1 MIFLHKSNKTGNKFL
16 LHLTPVILN
25 SNPKTLYIR
34 SCFITHRKMKVK
46 AFILLTVF
54 LSFSVVIRAQNIKI
68 KLGPDDM
75 ALNQVFTIT
84 VEVSNER
91 LKEYGEFPEI
101 RGFNKMGTS
110 SSSSTNI
117 VNGKYSFIQSI
128 TQNYAPQAEGV
139 YQLKPFT
146 MTINGK
152 KVSAPGKTIKVGPPR
167 QQQRR
172 RDPFAYDPFEDF
184 FGRREPQQFVEVKDE
199 AFLALTVDKDQVYVG
214 EGFVVTLGF
223 YVAATNRADLSF
235 YETGQQLAE
244 IKKKIIPSNCWEED
258 FNIQRLNR
266 EDVIINNKRYGRYK
280 IFQAAF
286 YPFNAGEIHFPK
298 VGLKMI
304 KYKVAKN
311 PTFFGSNRKEDFKMF
326 YSRPQTVKVIELPP
340 HPLRDKVPVGRYRLR
355 ESISTD
361 QMKTGQ
367 SFDYKFTVIGEG
379 NISAIEK
386 PEVKNDGIFD
396 FYPPNVQQ
404 NIIRSNNRVRGSKT
418 FTYYAIPNEPG
429 SYRLGDYISLIYFD
443 PLEAKYDTLKS
454 KKVIHVTGESK
465 RNQVITSN
473 DLGSFYDI
481 IDAQSNTLTGDQ
493 RDDLV
498 KLLANIF
505 LLIMLGLT
513 IFFIFRK

>member
-1 MIFLHKSNKTGNKFL
+1 MYNCHLSAFNHIDYYSKIVVYSQLLYHNIPTMKIKVFIVLTIFLGISIK
-16 LHLTPVILN
+16 IQ
-25 SNPKTLYIR
+25 
-34 SCFITHRKMKVK
+34 
-46 AFILLTVF
+46 
-54 LSFSVVIRAQNIKI
+54 AQNIKI
-68 KLGPDDM
+68 NLGPDEIAM
-75 ALNQVFTIT
+75 NQYFTIT
-84 VEVSNER
+84 LEVNNER
-91 LKEYGEFPEI
+91 LQGYDNFPEI
-101 RGFNKMGTS
+101 KGFRKMGTS

-117 VNGKYSFIQSI
+117 INGKYSFIQSI
-128 TQNYAPQAEGV
+128 TQNYAALNEGTFR
-139 YQLKPFT
+139 LPPFS
-146 MTINGK
+146 MKVNGK
-152 KVSAPGKTIKVGPPR
+152 KVNSPGKTIKVGAPK
-167 QQQRR
+167 QQQRSK
-172 RDPFAYDPFEDF
+172 DPFAYDPFEDF
-184 FGRREPQQFVEVKDE
+184 FGRKKSQEFIEIRDD

-244 IKKKIIPSNCWEED
+244 IKKKIIPANCWEED

-286 YPFNAGEIHFPK
+286 YPFNPGTILFPK
-298 VGLKMI
+298 VSLKMI

-311 PTFFGSNRKEDFKMF
+311 PTFFGSNRKEDFKTF
-326 YSRPQTVKVIELPP
+326 YSKPKVVKVRSLPP
-340 HPLRDKVPVGRYRLR
+340 HPLREKVPVGRYRMK
-355 ESISTD
+355 EEISSNHL
-361 QMKTGQ
+361 KTGQ
-367 SFDYKFTVIGEG
+367 SFNYKFSVIGAG
-379 NISAIEK
+379 NISAIDK
-386 PEVKNDGIFD
+386 PEVKNDGVFD
-396 FYPPNVQQ
+396 FYSPNISQ

-429 SYRLGDYISLIYFD
+429 TYQLGDYISLIYFD
-443 PLEAKYDTLKS
+443 PVKEKYDTLKS
-454 KKVIHVTGESK
+454 TSVIKVTGESK

-481 IDAQSNTLTGDQ
+481 TDMESNKLTGYQ

-498 KLLANIF
+498 KLLTNIF